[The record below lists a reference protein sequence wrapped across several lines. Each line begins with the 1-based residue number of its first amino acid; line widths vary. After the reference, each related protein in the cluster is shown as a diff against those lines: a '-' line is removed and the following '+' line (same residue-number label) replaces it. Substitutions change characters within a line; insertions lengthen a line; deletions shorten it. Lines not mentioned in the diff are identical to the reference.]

1 MQNSSFSQPEIVE
14 IAGFKLTK
22 YGSLKRKE
30 EKWFAARDKVAMT
43 GMVDILK
50 ISQEIAATNEIDPMM
65 AYQIVSAYGSE
76 VGSELLVPYASRL
89 EPLVDLL
96 DYQESTP
103 AEAVTMILQ
112 SRLNSAWLIEN
123 RPHLDVAFGI
133 KIAEGITHWQ
143 SEYTEELPRAIR
155 DELFDFING
164 ERSQWKE
171 IKPEPDPTVGED
183 LASIKTGSASTT
195 TIDGE
200 PTTGLSNAVA

>member
-1 MQNSSFSQPEIVE
+1 MQNNSFSQPEIVD

-30 EKWFAARDKVAMT
+30 EKWFTARDKFAMT

-50 ISQEIAATNEIDPMM
+50 ISQEIAADNEIDPSL

-89 EPLVDLL
+89 APLIDLL

-112 SRLNSAWLIEN
+112 SRLSSVWLTEN
-123 RPHLDVAFGI
+123 KSHLDIAFGI
-133 KIAEGITHWQ
+133 KVAEGITHWQ
-143 SEYTEELPRAIR
+143 SEYTEELPREVR
-155 DELFDFING
+155 DKIFEFVNN
-164 ERSQWKE
+164 ERNQWKE
-171 IKPEPDPTVGED
+171 IKSEPKPTVGED
-183 LASIKTGSASTT
+183 SASTKTGSVSTM
-195 TIDGE
+195 TIDGD
-200 PTTGLSNAVA
+200 PTIGSSNAAA